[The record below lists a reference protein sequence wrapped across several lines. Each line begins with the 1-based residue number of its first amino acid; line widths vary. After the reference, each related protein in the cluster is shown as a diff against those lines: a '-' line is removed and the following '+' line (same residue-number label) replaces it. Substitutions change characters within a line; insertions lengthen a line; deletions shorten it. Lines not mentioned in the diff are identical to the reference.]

1 MKQILA
7 LLLLT
12 TGCKKAPEAF
22 TADNATQDSSAN
34 EALIEA
40 ADQLWE
46 DRGNKESLTQALSKY
61 EEAFKAD
68 ISNREVGCIINC
80 YSYSC
85 CINIKC

>member
-22 TADNATQDSSAN
+22 TADNATQDSSAS
-34 EALIEA
+34 ESLIEA

-61 EEAFKAD
+61 EEAFNMLPPFKQKKLKETAKD
-68 ISNREVGCIINC
+68 
-80 YSYSC
+80 
-85 CINIKC
+85 

>member
-34 EALIEA
+34 ETLIE

-46 DRGNKESLTQALSKY
+46 DRGNKDSLTQALSKY

-68 ISNREVGCIINC
+68 ISNREVG
-80 YSYSC
+80 YKLTPRLVLYR
-85 CINIKC
+85 

>member
-34 EALIEA
+34 EALIKLQINFGKTA
-40 ADQLWE
+40 AT
-46 DRGNKESLTQALSKY
+46 K
-61 EEAFKAD
+61 
-68 ISNREVGCIINC
+68 IV
-80 YSYSC
+80 
-85 CINIKC
+85 